1 MTVSDF
7 QSQASKTGRTYRD
20 HVANVLQSTYGCT
33 ILGEDVP
40 HDSGVQFD
48 LHVLTTN
55 GHEVGIECKAAAGGK
70 RPGMKRSDNV
80 WKVLGYL
87 YRFAQWHAMNP
98 GSVRPR
104 YMVITS
110 DVPDV
115 GTKWHEMLNTA
126 VLHGDLELMV
136 IPYPTLELMV
146 IPYPT
151 DDPMLE
157 IA

>member
-1 MTVSDF
+1 MSVSEF

-20 HVANVLQSTYGCT
+20 HVANVLRSTYGCA
-33 ILGEDVP
+33 IVGYDVQ
-40 HDSGVQFD
+40 HASGVEFD
-48 LHVLTTN
+48 LHVRTAN
-55 GHEVGIECKAAAGGK
+55 GHEVGIECKAAAGGT

-87 YRFAQWHAMNP
+87 YRFAQWHGMNP

-115 GTKWHEMLNTA
+115 GTKWNEMLNTA

-136 IPYPTLELMV
+136 IPYPTN
-146 IPYPT
+146 
-151 DDPMLE
+151 DSMLE
-157 IA
+157 IE

>member
-1 MTVSDF
+1 MTVSEF

-20 HVANVLQSTYGCT
+20 HVATVLESTYKCT
-33 ILGEDVP
+33 ILGYNVQ
-40 HDSGVQFD
+40 HASGVEFD
-48 LHVLTTN
+48 IHVRTVN
-55 GHEVGIECKAAAGGK
+55 GQELGIECKASAGGR

-98 GSVRPR
+98 GSARPR

-110 DVPDV
+110 DVPEV
-115 GTKWHEMLNTA
+115 GTKWDQMLNTA

-136 IPYPTLELMV
+136 IPYPTGLTILE
-146 IPYPT
+146 T
-151 DDPMLE
+151 
-157 IA
+157 A